1 VFGSFFTHSTAIT
14 PIAGLMPARAF
25 VLAACLVLAGAVT
38 SCGDGATTTSGA
50 AQTSVTGPAG
60 ATTSSPST
68 TSPSTTSPSTATSA
82 GSGSPPTAPAT
93 TAPRTGAV
101 LFASY
106 CAGCHGNDGKAK
118 FATTIV
124 GVAPATVKAATEKG
138 TGSMPGFAE
147 RLSAADI
154 DAVVTFVGTLK

>member
-1 VFGSFFTHSTAIT
+1 VFGSFFTHSAAVTRKT
-14 PIAGLMPARAF
+14 GHMPARAF
-25 VLAACLVLAGAVT
+25 VLAACLVLAGTVT
-38 SCGDGATTTSGA
+38 SCGDGSTTTSGA
-50 AQTSVTGPAG
+50 AQTSVTSPAG

-68 TSPSTTSPSTATSA
+68 TSPSTATSA
-82 GSGSPPTAPAT
+82 NSGSSQTAPAT

-118 FATTIV
+118 FATAIV
-124 GVAPATVKAATEKG
+124 GVAPAIVRTATEKG
-138 TGSMPGFAE
+138 KGSMPGFAD

-154 DAVVTFVGTLK
+154 DAVVAFVGTLK

>member
-1 VFGSFFTHSTAIT
+1 MFGSFFTHSAVIMHK
-14 PIAGLMPARAF
+14 AGRMPSR
-25 VLAACLVLAGAVT
+25 VLLLVACLVLAGAVA
-38 SCGDGATTTSGA
+38 SCGDGSTTTSGA
-50 AQTSVTGPAG
+50 SQTSVTGPAG
-60 ATTSSPST
+60 ATTSSPG
-68 TSPSTTSPSTATSA
+68 PATSV
-82 GSGSPPTAPAT
+82 GSGSSTAASAT
-93 TAPRTGAV
+93 TVPRTGAV

-138 TGSMPGFAE
+138 KGSMPGFAD
-147 RLSAADI
+147 RLSAVDI